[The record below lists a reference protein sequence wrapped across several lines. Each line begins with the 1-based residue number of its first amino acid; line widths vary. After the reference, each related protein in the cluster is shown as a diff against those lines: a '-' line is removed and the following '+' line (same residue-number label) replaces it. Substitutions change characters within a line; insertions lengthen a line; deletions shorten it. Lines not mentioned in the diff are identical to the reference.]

1 MSGFKRCF
9 TKKEAEEI
17 RPYLNYYGENIDLD
31 TLYICLEKGF
41 IFRIPVVKKLAK
53 NYKVAN
59 AGGVLPKCLKL

>member
-1 MSGFKRCF
+1 MTVFKRCF

-17 RPYLNYYGENIDLD
+17 RPYLNYHGEDIDLD

-41 IFRIPVVKKLAK
+41 ILRSPLVEKLAK

-59 AGGVLPKCLKL
+59 PDGVLPKCLKL